1 MRDIVII
8 GSGPAGLTA
17 AIYAGRALR
26 KPLVIA
32 GQDVGGQPASYDDI
46 ENYPGFPDGT
56 TGPELVASMQRQA
69 ERFGAELVL
78 DTVIEVDFAC
88 HPFRLRTYS
97 DAVEA
102 RAVIIA
108 TGTSHRKLG
117 VPGEQEFVGRGVS
130 YCATC
135 DAFFYRGKTVAV
147 VGGGNSAIQ
156 EALVLTRFAEKVYI
170 IHRRSIMRA
179 DSLLVDRALNH
190 PKIEVLWTTMV
201 DRIEGD
207 QVVTSLRLCSA
218 SDGEKVRELPLDG
231 VFIYVGTTPNTEF
244 LKDSVRRDERG
255 HIIVDAF
262 GRTSVPGVF
271 AAGDCR
277 KDVIEQVVVAAGSGA
292 VAATVAV
299 EHLDREEGHA
309 QPARECR
316 VPEAEPIIPSTSAN
330 PIL

>member
-26 KPLVIA
+26 NPLVIA
-32 GQDVGGQPASYDDI
+32 GQAVGGQPASYGDI
-46 ENYPGFPDGT
+46 ENYPGFPEGT
-56 TGPELVASMQRQA
+56 TGPELVGLMQRQA
-69 ERFGAELVL
+69 ERFGAEFML
-78 DTVIEVDFAC
+78 DVVTGVDFTC
-88 HPFRLRTYS
+88 RPFRLQTYS
-97 DAVEA
+97 DAIEA

-108 TGTSHRKLG
+108 TGTAHRKLG
-117 VPGEQEFVGRGVS
+117 VPGEEEFIGRGVS

-170 IHRRSIMRA
+170 IHRRSFLRA
-179 DSLLVDRALNH
+179 DALLVDRALNH
-190 PKIEVLWTTMV
+190 PKIEVLWNTIV
-201 DRIEGD
+201 DRIQGD
-207 QVVTSLRLCSA
+207 QAVTSLRLCNA
-218 SDGEKVRELPLDG
+218 GDRGNVRELPVDG
-231 VFIYVGTTPNTEF
+231 VFIYIGTTPNTEF
-244 LKDSVRRDERG
+244 LKDAVKKDERG
-255 HIIVDAF
+255 HIVVDGF

-277 KDVIEQVVVAAGSGA
+277 KDVLEQVVVAAGSGA
-292 VAATVAV
+292 VAATIAV
-299 EHLDREEGHA
+299 DYLDREEGHA

-316 VPEAEPIIPSTSAN
+316 ISEAESPIN